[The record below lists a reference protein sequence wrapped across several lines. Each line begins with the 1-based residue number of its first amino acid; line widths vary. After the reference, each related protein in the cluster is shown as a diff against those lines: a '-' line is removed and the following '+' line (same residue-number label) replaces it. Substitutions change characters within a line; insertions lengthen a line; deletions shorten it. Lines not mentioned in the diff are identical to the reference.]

1 MLSRADLE
9 AAAEAGVI
17 QAEQV
22 APLAAF
28 LGTRE
33 AAPAPAIPVAAQ
45 PEGEEPLRFIR
56 NFHDVFLATGIV
68 LLAIGL
74 GIATVTSAANLDW
87 VGAPRTALAVVAGMS
102 FGCSAIL
109 WALAEAFSRRRRLF
123 LPSIA
128 LCIAITGYGAATA
141 LFTYVSLSG
150 LVMKDVSFGEQ
161 GAPLVIRAI
170 ALAGTVGALLTVAA
184 FYLRFRLPF
193 SLGLGGSV
201 SFLVLLALT
210 FMAAP
215 NQVFGLLPV
224 ILLLGGVLL
233 FAAGLWFD
241 TRDPQRTS
249 RLSDNGFWL
258 HLAAAPMILNGSLGL
273 AARLFNLSQ
282 DRTGAFGM
290 MSVGEPAFAAVTL
303 LIVALLGFLSL
314 LINRRALIVSA
325 LLTTGV
331 AVGVLMNSVGLGAG
345 ALAASTLLVL
355 GAGVLILGASWHKLR
370 RALLSHVKPDGSWA
384 RIFPAEAPE

>member
-1 MLSRADLE
+1 MPSRADLE

-17 QAEQV
+17 GAEQV
-22 APLAAF
+22 QPLANF
-28 LGTRE
+28 LAARE
-33 AAPAPAIPVAAQ
+33 AAPVPVASA

-74 GIATVTSAANLDW
+74 WIATVTSAANLDW
-87 VGAPRTALAVVAGMS
+87 NGAPRGALGIVSAMC
-102 FGCSAIL
+102 FGCGAIL
-109 WALAEAFSRRRRLF
+109 WGLAEAFSRRRRLF

-128 LCIAITGYGAATA
+128 LCVSIAGFGAAA
-141 LFTYVSLSG
+141 VLLAYMAVIG
-150 LVMKDVSFGEQ
+150 LLAKDMRFDWQ
-161 GAPLVIRAI
+161 DMPLIMRAVP
-170 ALAGTVGALLTVAA
+170 LAGAVGALLTVAG

-193 SLGLGGSV
+193 SLGLAGSV
-201 SFLVLLALT
+201 GFVVLLALT
-210 FMAAP
+210 FLATP
-215 NQVFGLLPV
+215 NHVLELFPA
-224 ILLLGGVLL
+224 ILLAGGLAL

-241 TRDPQRTS
+241 MRDPERKT

-273 AARLFNLSQ
+273 TARLFNISQ
-282 DRTGAFGM
+282 ERSGAFGM
-290 MSVGEPAFAAVTL
+290 MSVGEPLFAAVTL

-370 RALLSHVKPDGSWA
+370 RALLTHVRPDGTWA
-384 RIFPAEAPE
+384 RVFPAEATE